1 MRVINDIS
9 CGWINSLPFRKYN
22 KSLKENTFCDYLIV
36 GGGFT
41 GLSAARKLS
50 EIEKDKKI
58 IIVDSQYCGEGAS
71 SRNSGYLVDTTLNDG
86 LVSNKNLDVY
96 KKKTDIYR
104 HWCKHWKPYSIF

>member
-9 CGWINSLPFRKYN
+9 CGWINSLPIRKYN

-58 IIVDSQYCGEGAS
+58 IIVDSQYCGEGAVQEI
-71 SRNSGYLVDTTLNDG
+71 RYLVDTTLNDG
-86 LVSNKNLDVY
+86 LVSNKKLDVY
-96 KKKTDIYR
+96 KKNRYL
-104 HWCKHWKPYSIF
+104 